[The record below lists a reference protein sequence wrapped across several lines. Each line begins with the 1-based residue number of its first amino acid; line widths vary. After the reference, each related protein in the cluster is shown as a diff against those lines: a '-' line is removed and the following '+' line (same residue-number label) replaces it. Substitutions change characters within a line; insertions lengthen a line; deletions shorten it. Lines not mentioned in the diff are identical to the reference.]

1 MKLKFTSYH
10 IAEFANLI
18 MANLKEVRNRITSVS
33 STQQITSAMKMVSA
47 AKLRRAQDAIVQ
59 MRPYAGKL
67 KEILENLSAS
77 LDNSDGIY
85 SKQRDL
91 KNVLIIV
98 ITSNRGLCGGFN
110 ANVIKASSR
119 LIKSQYG
126 GAKVSVLAIGKKAA
140 DYFKKTEYGIVGT
153 DIPRNL
159 NEMFDNLIFSNVVPV
174 AEKIMSLF
182 AEGQF
187 DRVELVYNQF
197 KNAAVQI
204 TTVEQ
209 YLPVAAPV
217 NDNTKSTSLV
227 KDYIFEPNK
236 EFIVADLIPRSL
248 KVQLFKAL
256 LDSHAA
262 EHGAR
267 MTSMHKATDN
277 AGSLIKELKLTYNKA
292 RQAAI
297 TNEIL
302 EIVGGAEA
310 LNA

>member
-1 MKLKFTSYH
+1 
-10 IAEFANLI
+10 
-18 MANLKEVRNRITSVS
+18 MANLKEVRNRIVSVS

-47 AKLRRAQDAIVQ
+47 AKLRRAQDAITQ
-59 MRPYAGKL
+59 MRPYASKL

-77 LDNSDGIY
+77 LDSSDGQY
-85 SKQRDL
+85 SKQRPI
-91 KNVLIIV
+91 KNVLLVV

-110 ANVIKASSR
+110 ANVLKAASKLAR
-119 LIKSQYG
+119 EDYKEAHI
-126 GAKVSVLAIGKKAA
+126 SVLCIGKKAN
-140 DYFKKTEYGIVGT
+140 DYFRKTEYGIISS
-153 DIPRNL
+153 DMPRGL
-159 NEMFDNLIFSNVVPV
+159 NELYDELTFVNVAPV
-174 AEKIMSLF
+174 AEKIMKVF
-182 AEGQF
+182 ADGQF
-187 DRVELVYNQF
+187 DKVELIYNQF

-204 TTVEQ
+204 TTTEQ
-209 YLPVAAPV
+209 YLPVQAPPI
-217 NDNTKSTSLV
+217 TEKKQSGE
-227 KDYIFEPNK
+227 YIFEPSK

-248 KVQLFKAL
+248 KTQLFKAL

-277 AGSLIKELKLTYNKA
+277 AGALIKELKLTYNKA

-310 LNA
+310 LAG